1 MIFNLPDMRHSET
14 GSSGLYQEKYLD
26 SEEIFQSELGSLVA
40 SGLFVFFVFV
50 FVDCTDTSYDLVV
63 EHTVGVVVAD
73 ADVVDETVAVVALVV
88 VDVVVDMSFGIVEEA
103 AVVDDQTVV
112 AVEKVVVFVVDM
124 VFVVVEEAAVV
135 VVVVVVVSELAVVV
149 DKAVVFVDETVV
161 VVNEAVVVVVGVSW
175 AAL

>member
-26 SEEIFQSELGSLVA
+26 SEEILQSELGSLVA

-73 ADVVDETVAVVALVV
+73 EDADVVVVALVV

-112 AVEKVVVFVVDM
+112 AVEKVVVVFVVDM
-124 VFVVVEEAAVV
+124 VFVVVE
-135 VVVVVVVSELAVVV
+135 
-149 DKAVVFVDETVV
+149 
-161 VVNEAVVVVVGVSW
+161 
-175 AAL
+175 

>member
-14 GSSGLYQEKYLD
+14 GSSGLYQENYLD
-26 SEEIFQSELGSLVA
+26 SEEILQSEPGSLVA

-73 ADVVDETVAVVALVV
+73 EDADVVDEIAVVALVV

-112 AVEKVVVFVVDM
+112 AVEKVVVVFVVDM
-124 VFVVVEEAAVV
+124 VFVVVE
-135 VVVVVVVSELAVVV
+135 
-149 DKAVVFVDETVV
+149 
-161 VVNEAVVVVVGVSW
+161 
-175 AAL
+175 

>member
-26 SEEIFQSELGSLVA
+26 SEEILQSEPGSLVA

-73 ADVVDETVAVVALVV
+73 EDADVVVVALVV

-112 AVEKVVVFVVDM
+112 AVEKVVVVFVVDM
-124 VFVVVEEAAVV
+124 VFVVVE
-135 VVVVVVVSELAVVV
+135 
-149 DKAVVFVDETVV
+149 
-161 VVNEAVVVVVGVSW
+161 
-175 AAL
+175 

>member
-26 SEEIFQSELGSLVA
+26 SEEILQSELGSLVA

-63 EHTVGVVVAD
+63 EHTVGVVVADED

-112 AVEKVVVFVVDM
+112 AVEKVVVVFVVDM
-124 VFVVVEEAAVV
+124 VFVVVE
-135 VVVVVVVSELAVVV
+135 
-149 DKAVVFVDETVV
+149 
-161 VVNEAVVVVVGVSW
+161 
-175 AAL
+175 

>member
-26 SEEIFQSELGSLVA
+26 SEEILQSEPGSLVA

-73 ADVVDETVAVVALVV
+73 ADVVDETVAVVALEV

-112 AVEKVVVFVVDM
+112 AVEKVVVVFVVDM
-124 VFVVVEEAAVV
+124 VFVVVE
-135 VVVVVVVSELAVVV
+135 
-149 DKAVVFVDETVV
+149 
-161 VVNEAVVVVVGVSW
+161 
-175 AAL
+175 